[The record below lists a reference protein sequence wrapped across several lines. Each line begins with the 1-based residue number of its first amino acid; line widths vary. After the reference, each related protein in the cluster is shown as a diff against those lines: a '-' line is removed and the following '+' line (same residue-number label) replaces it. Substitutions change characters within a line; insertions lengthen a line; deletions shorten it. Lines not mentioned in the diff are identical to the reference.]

1 MINGGG
7 IGMKR
12 MRQSIISGLTTIT
25 LLIGG
30 ASIVRAEDVKQAEA
44 DAYRP
49 KITLHYG
56 EDFDM
61 DRLEFS
67 RIGLSRDNVDAE
79 FRAGFERSQ
88 CIGLLVDNHLVSTFD
103 EKMAVLALPSTI
115 FNIHKGRGVNSGL
128 RYGPCAVTG

>member
-1 MINGGG
+1 
-7 IGMKR
+7 MKR

-56 EDFDM
+56 EDFDIR
-61 DRLEFS
+61 RLQS
-67 RIGLSRDNVDAE
+67 LQRGLSRDDVNAE
-79 FRAGFERSQ
+79 FREGFERPQ
-88 CIGLLVDNHLVSTFD
+88 CIGLLVDDRLVSTFD
-103 EKMAVLALPSTI
+103 EKTAMSALPSTI
-115 FNIHKGRGVNSGL
+115 FNIYQGRGVNPGL
-128 RYGPCAVTG
+128 RYGDCAVTG

>member
-1 MINGGG
+1 
-7 IGMKR
+7 MKR

-56 EDFDM
+56 EDFDIR
-61 DRLEFS
+61 RLQS
-67 RIGLSRDNVDAE
+67 LQRGLSRDNVDAE
-79 FRAGFERSQ
+79 LREGFERPQ
-88 CIGLLVDNHLVSTFD
+88 CIGLLVDDRLVSTFD
-103 EKMAVLALPSTI
+103 ERTASSSMRAVVG
-115 FNIHKGRGVNSGL
+115 NIYEGQGVNPGL

>member
-1 MINGGG
+1 
-7 IGMKR
+7 MKR

-56 EDFDM
+56 EDFDIR
-61 DRLEFS
+61 RLQS
-67 RIGLSRDNVDAE
+67 LQRGLSRDDVNAE
-79 FRAGFERSQ
+79 LREGFERSQ
-88 CIGLLVDNHLVSTFD
+88 CVGLLVDDRLVSTFD
-103 EKMAVLALPSTI
+103 EKTAWIRLSTTVFSI
-115 FNIHKGRGVNSGL
+115 YEGQGVNPGL
-128 RYGPCAVTG
+128 RYGPCAVSG

>member
-1 MINGGG
+1 
-7 IGMKR
+7 MKR

-56 EDFDM
+56 EDFDIR
-61 DRLEFS
+61 RLQS
-67 RIGLSRDNVDAE
+67 LQRGLSRHNVDAE
-79 FRAGFERSQ
+79 LRAGFERSQ
-88 CIGLLVDNHLVSTFD
+88 CVGLLVDDRLVSTFD
-103 EKMAVLALPSTI
+103 EKTAWIRLSTTVFSI
-115 FNIHKGRGVNSGL
+115 YEGQGVNPGL
-128 RYGPCAVTG
+128 RYGPCAVSG

>member
-1 MINGGG
+1 
-7 IGMKR
+7 MKR

-56 EDFDM
+56 EDFDIR
-61 DRLEFS
+61 RLQS
-67 RIGLSRDNVDAE
+67 LQRGLSRDDVNAE
-79 FRAGFERSQ
+79 LREGFERSQ
-88 CIGLLVDNHLVSTFD
+88 CVGLLVDNRLVSTFD
-103 EKMAVLALPSTI
+103 QDTAMLALQSTV
-115 FNIHKGRGVNSGL
+115 FNIYEGRGVNPGL
-128 RYGPCAVTG
+128 RDGPCSVTG